1 MMLKPYSLSVYDA
14 ERRWIGG
21 WSDITIPTKE
31 ALKAAVDAAPAAK
44 FYKRSRG
51 DMLPIPGVS

>member
-1 MMLKPYSLSVYDA
+1 MKPYSLSVYDA

-31 ALKAAVDAAPAAK
+31 ALKAAVDAAPAGR
-44 FYKRSRG
+44 FYKRNR
-51 DMLPIPGVS
+51 DDVKPIPGVP

>member
-14 ERRWIGG
+14 ERRWVGG
-21 WSDITIPTKE
+21 WEGITVPTKD
-31 ALKAAVDAAPAAK
+31 ALKMAVEVSPTAK
-44 FYKRSRG
+44 LYKRNRG